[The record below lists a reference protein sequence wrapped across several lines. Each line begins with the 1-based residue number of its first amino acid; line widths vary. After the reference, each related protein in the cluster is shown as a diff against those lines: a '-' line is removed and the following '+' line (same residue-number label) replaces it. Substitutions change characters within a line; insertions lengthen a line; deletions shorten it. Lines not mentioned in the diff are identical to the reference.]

1 MNGPRQHLR
10 ILVATG
16 LAVWLGLALDSAF
29 AQQLPPAVLIHM
41 GRGGRPEVVPIYGQQ
56 PQVGPGGGLLVWTNQ
71 GQESWRVYASTAS
84 PTRTPQAAN
93 TLAMASRVGGPGW
106 GVPGGTGQVA
116 GLLTVQLDQ
125 LIGQVVFRGEGF
137 LTPSHGAYHLNP
149 QITIRRKPR
158 DGDVKCPAATLQI
171 NRGADRLVEIP
182 VEAGQAKITWSEIPE
197 LPARFRAGL
206 PPGEYT
212 LLEEGGSRSTT
223 FFVEDTAIRDWV
235 METPDELERLL
246 GTRDHPLYL
255 QVAANHFLAQVDEN
269 DRPRPYT
276 ADALDLLEA
285 APAKSLTPYLDQL
298 RDDVVAR
305 LEGGQPAPP
314 HAPDDDPTGIAQ
326 IDAARRLILVGDWDA
341 ALRLLDSPELAETER
356 SRALTTLY
364 RAVILAESGQAAE
377 GAARAMFCQAID
389 QLEDDPADCYRA
401 RNNYAGALLVRAQD
415 RLYNHAF
422 QIASGAPYSLIC
434 ALMDWRESLYHYESA
449 LALAERLEPDD
460 RTAVEV
466 NVARLYALL
475 ADVIRTLDPPVV
487 GRRGFVQGEI
497 AAADYARQLA
507 SAVLGAEGDSSD
519 DVVRAAS
526 HEILAQLAFRN
537 GDAETCRTEAQQ
549 AIDAYLQA
557 GALAGVESGH
567 RMLGLLHL
575 REAETTEAAGAVRAS
590 NSAERGSARVLR
602 GSPDPAALQPD
613 HASPARQQALRHLLL
628 SHVLS
633 ELLRDQI
640 PADHI
645 GLSRAGFFAR
655 RAYVNE
661 QICRLFVAENRP
673 ADALRYAELAKAR
686 GLQDVLAV
694 GAGRPTGRGLEP
706 RELPDILADWP
717 DNVAALEYFLGTEEV
732 WLFLV
737 DTSGK
742 VSAQVLEDGRGRP
755 LASRDLVARV
765 SSFLSRIDHQADQMR
780 RRLEAG
786 MGYDHTW
793 QYELYEFQRQLLPRG
808 VLKKLRKAETVLVV
822 PHHIL
827 HYFPL
832 VALVTQPDTSPLTIQ
847 QMAKPR
853 FLLDEPFHLDY
864 VPSLAAWD
872 LLREEPDRPIRQVS
886 ASGIVQFQRAQ
897 SLPGVEKDLENL
909 KATFGEMVRT
919 VLSDEEATEARAK
932 DVFNQAGLLFLA
944 THGKNFADQ
953 PLSSYLMFRP
963 DDQNDGYLTAGEI
976 YSTDVAADL
985 VVMSACYSG
994 LADRSPLPGDDL
1006 FGLQRALLH
1015 AGARSVVSGMWDVY
1029 DGTGPELMRSFFEE
1043 LVEGRPVPAA
1053 LANSQRALVSRLRAS
1068 QQVEPWLHPYF
1079 WAVYT
1084 AVGDDRTRAIV
1095 NTE

>member
-10 ILVATG
+10 ILIVTG
-16 LAVWLGLALDSAF
+16 LVVCLGLALDSAF
-29 AQQLPPAVLIHM
+29 AQQLPSAVLIRM
-41 GRGGRPEVVPIYGQQ
+41 GSDEKPEVVPIYGQQ
-56 PQVGPGGGLLVWTNQ
+56 PQVGPGGGLLVWNER
-71 GQESWRVYASTAS
+71 GRESWRVYPSTAS
-84 PTRTPQAAN
+84 PTRTPQASN
-93 TLAMASRVGGPGW
+93 TLAMGSRVGGPGW
-106 GVPGGTGQVA
+106 GTPGGTGPA
-116 GLLTVQLDQ
+116 ANLLTVQLDQ

-137 LTPSHGAYHLNP
+137 LTPSHDAYHLNP
-149 QITIRRKPR
+149 RITIRRQPR
-158 DGDVKCPAATLQI
+158 DGDVKYPAATLQI
-171 NRGADRLVEIP
+171 KQGGSLLVEIP
-182 VEAGQAKITWSEIPE
+182 VKPGQAKIAWSEIPE
-197 LPARFRAGL
+197 LSDRFQAGL

-235 METPDELERLL
+235 METPGELERLL
-246 GTRDHPLYL
+246 GTREHRLYL
-255 QVAANHFLAQVDEN
+255 QVAAGHFLAQVDED
-269 DRPRPYT
+269 DRPRPYA
-276 ADALDLLEA
+276 ADALDVLEA
-285 APAKSLTPYLDQL
+285 APAESLTPYLNQL

-305 LEGGQPAPP
+305 LEGGQSSQPDTS
-314 HAPDDDPTGIAQ
+314 DDDATGIPQ
-326 IDAARRLILVGDWDA
+326 IDAARQHILVADWDA

-356 SRALTTLY
+356 PRALATLY
-364 RAVILAESGQAAE
+364 RAVILAESGQATE

-389 QLEDDPADCYRA
+389 QLEDHPADVYRA

-422 QIASGAPYSLIC
+422 QIASGVPYPLIC

-449 LALAERLEPDD
+449 RALAEQLGPDD
-460 RTAVEV
+460 RTAVEA
-466 NVARLYALL
+466 NIARLYALL
-475 ADVIRTLDPPVV
+475 ADVIRTLDPPVA
-487 GRRGFVQGEI
+487 GRRGFPQGDI

-507 SAVLGAEGDSSD
+507 SAVLAAKADESD

-537 GDAETCRTEAQQ
+537 GDAETCRAEAQQ
-549 AIDAYLQA
+549 AIDAYVRA

-567 RMLGLLHL
+567 RMLGLSHL
-575 REAETTEAAGAVRAS
+575 RQAETSEEPAQAS
-590 NSAERGSARVLR
+590 E
-602 GSPDPAALQPD
+602 
-613 HASPARQQALRHLLL
+613 ARQRALRHLLL
-628 SHVLS
+628 SHTLS

-661 QICRLFVAENRP
+661 QICRLFVAEKRP

-694 GAGRPTGRGLEP
+694 GASRPTGRAIDP
-706 RELPDILADWP
+706 RELPEILADWP
-717 DNVAALEYFLGTEEV
+717 EDVAALEYFLGTEEV

-742 VSAQVLEDGRGRP
+742 VSSRVLEDGRGRP

-765 SSFLSRIDHQADQMR
+765 HSFLSRIDHQANQMR
-780 RRLEAG
+780 QRLDAG
-786 MGYDHTW
+786 TGYDHTW
-793 QYELYEFQRQLLPRG
+793 QYELHDFQRQLLPKG
-808 VLKKLRKAETVLVV
+808 VLKKLRKAETVLIV

-886 ASGIVQFQRAQ
+886 ASGIVQFQTAQ
-897 SLPGVEKDLENL
+897 ALPGVEKDLENL

-932 DVFNQAGLLFLA
+932 AVFNQAGLLFLA

-963 DDQNDGYLTAGEI
+963 DAANDGYLTAGEI

-1043 LVEGRPVPAA
+1043 LVEGNRVPAA
-1053 LANSQRALVSRLRAS
+1053 LANSQRALLNRLRAS

-1084 AVGDDRTRAIV
+1084 AVGDDRTRV
-1095 NTE
+1095 EMKTP

>member
-1 MNGPRQHLR
+1 MNGPRQHLP

-29 AQQLPPAVLIHM
+29 AQQLPPAVLIRM
-41 GRGGRPEVVPIYGQQ
+41 GRGDRPEVVPIYGQP
-56 PQVGPGGGLLVWTNQ
+56 PQVGPGGGLLVWTDR
-71 GQESWRVYASTAS
+71 GQESWRVYPSTAS
-84 PTRTPQAAN
+84 ATRTPQPAN

-106 GVPGGTGQVA
+106 GSPGGTGQIA
-116 GLLTVQLDQ
+116 SLLTVQLDQ
-125 LIGQVVFRGEGF
+125 LFGQVVFRGEGF

-158 DGDVKCPAATLQI
+158 DGDVEYPAATLQI
-171 NRGADRLVEIP
+171 HQGADRLVEIP
-182 VEAGQAKITWSEIPE
+182 VKAGQAKIAWSEIPE
-197 LPARFRAGL
+197 LPARLQAGL

-212 LLEEGGSRSTT
+212 LLEAGGSRSTS
-223 FFVEDTAIRDWV
+223 FFVEATAIRDWV

-246 GTRDHPLYL
+246 GTREHPLYL
-255 QVAANHFLAQVDEN
+255 QVTANHLLAQVDEN
-269 DRPRPYT
+269 DRPRPYA
-276 ADALDLLEA
+276 ADALDWLEG
-285 APAKSLTPYLDQL
+285 APAESLTPHLDQL

-305 LEGGQPAPP
+305 LEGGQSAPP
-314 HAPDDDPTGIAQ
+314 DAPDDDPTGIPQ
-326 IDAARRLILVGDWDA
+326 IDAARRLILLGDWDA
-341 ALRLLDSPELAETER
+341 ALRRLDSPELAETER
-356 SRALTTLY
+356 SRALATLY

-389 QLEDDPADCYRA
+389 QLEDFPADGYRA

-422 QIASGAPYSLIC
+422 QIASGAPYPLIC

-449 LALAERLEPDD
+449 LALAERLGPDD

-475 ADVIRTLDPPVV
+475 ADVIRTLDPPVA

-497 AAADYARQLA
+497 AAADYARHLA
-507 SAVLGAEGDSSD
+507 SKVLAAPGAASV
-519 DVVRAAS
+519 DVIRAAG
-526 HEILAQLAFRN
+526 HEILAQLAFRS
-537 GDAETCRTEAQQ
+537 GDAETCRAESEQ
-549 AIDAYLQA
+549 AIDAYLRA

-575 REAETTEAAGAVRAS
+575 REAETT
-590 NSAERGSARVLR
+590 
-602 GSPDPAALQPD
+602 DQPD
-613 HASPARQQALRHLLL
+613 GASETRRQALRHLRL

-633 ELLRDQI
+633 ELLRGQI

-661 QICRLFVAENRP
+661 QICRLLVAENRP

-686 GLQDVLAV
+686 ALQDILAV
-694 GAGRPTGRGLEP
+694 GAGGATGRALEP
-706 RELPDILADWP
+706 RELSEILADWP
-717 DNVAALEYFLGTEEV
+717 DDVAALEYFLGTEDV

-742 VSAQVLEDGRGRP
+742 VSARVLEDGRGGP

-780 RRLEAG
+780 RRLDAG

-808 VLKKLRKAETVLVV
+808 VLEQLRKAETVLVV

-827 HYFPL
+827 HYFPF

-853 FLLDEPFHLDY
+853 FLLDEPFDLDY

-886 ASGIVQFQRAQ
+886 ASGIVQFERAQ

-909 KATFGEMVRT
+909 KATFGEMVRS

-932 DVFNQAGLLFLA
+932 DIFNQAGFLFLA

-1029 DGTGPELMRSFFEE
+1029 DGTGPELMRGFFEE

-1053 LANSQRALVSRLRAS
+1053 LANSQRALVGRLRAS

>member
-1 MNGPRQHLR
+1 MNGPRQYLR
-10 ILVATG
+10 ILIATG
-16 LAVWLGLALDSAF
+16 LVACGGLAFDTAV
-29 AQQLPPAVLIHM
+29 AQQLPPAVLIRM
-41 GRGGRPEVVPIYGQQ
+41 GPGERPEVVPDYGQQ
-56 PQVGPGGGLLVWTNQ
+56 PQVGAGGGLLVWTER
-71 GQESWRVYASTAS
+71 GRESWRVYPSTAS
-84 PTRTPQAAN
+84 ATRTPQASN
-93 TLAMASRVGGPGW
+93 TLAMTSRVGDPGW
-106 GVPGGTGQVA
+106 GAPGGTGPA
-116 GLLTVQLDQ
+116 ANLLTVQLDQ

-149 QITIRRKPR
+149 RITIRRNAR
-158 DGDVKCPAATLQI
+158 DGDVQYPAATLQI
-171 NRGADRLVEIP
+171 KQGGNLLVEIP
-182 VEAGQAKITWSEIPE
+182 VKPGQAKIAWSEIPE
-197 LPARFRAGL
+197 LPDRLQEGL
-206 PPGEYT
+206 PSGEFT
-212 LLEEGGSRSTT
+212 LLEKGGSRSTT
-223 FFVEDTAIRDWV
+223 FFVEETAIRDWV
-235 METPDELERLL
+235 METPGELEQLL
-246 GTRDHPLYL
+246 GTREHPLYL
-255 QVAANHFLAQVDEN
+255 QVAAGHVLAQLDEN
-269 DRPRPYT
+269 DHPRPYA

-285 APAKSLTPYLDQL
+285 APAESLTPYLKQF
-298 RDDVVAR
+298 RDDVLAR
-305 LEGGQPAPP
+305 LEGGQSSEPDVA
-314 HAPDDDPTGIAQ
+314 DDDATGIPR

-341 ALRLLDSPELAETER
+341 ALRLLDSPESAETER
-356 SRALTTLY
+356 SRALATLY
-364 RAVILAESGQAAE
+364 RAVILAESGQATE
-377 GAARAMFCQAID
+377 GAARAMFAQAID
-389 QLEDDPADCYRA
+389 QLKDHPSDVYRA

-422 QIASGAPYSLIC
+422 QIASGVPYPLIC

-449 LALAERLEPDD
+449 LALAEQLEPDD

-466 NVARLYALL
+466 NIARLYALL
-475 ADVIRTLDPPVV
+475 ADVIRTLDPPTA
-487 GRRGFVQGEI
+487 GRRGFPQGEI
-497 AAADYARQLA
+497 AAADYARQVA
-507 SAVLGAEGDSSD
+507 SAVLAADRSEAD
-519 DVVRAAS
+519 DVVQAAS

-537 GDAETCRTEAQQ
+537 GDAETCRAEAQQ
-549 AIDAYLQA
+549 AIDAYLRA

-567 RMLGLLHL
+567 RMLGLSHL
-575 REAETTEAAGAVRAS
+575 REAEAS
-590 NSAERGSARVLR
+590 EE
-602 GSPDPAALQPD
+602 PAQ
-613 HASPARQQALRHLLL
+613 ASETRKRALRHLLL

-633 ELLRDQI
+633 ERLRDQI

-661 QICRLFVAENRP
+661 QICKLLVAEERP

-694 GAGRPTGRGLEP
+694 GASQPTGRTPEP
-706 RELPDILADWP
+706 RELPEILADWP
-717 DNVAALEYFLGTEEV
+717 EHVAALEYFLGTEEV
-732 WLFLV
+732 WLFLI

-742 VSAQVLEDGRGRP
+742 VTARVLDDGQGRP

-765 SSFLSRIDHQADQMR
+765 HSFLSRIDHQADQMR
-780 RRLEAG
+780 QRLDAG

-793 QYELYEFQRQLLPRG
+793 QYELHDFQRQLLPKG
-808 VLKKLRKAETVLVV
+808 VLKKLRKAETVLIV

-827 HYFPL
+827 HYFPFA
-832 VALVTQPDTSPLTIQ
+832 ALVTQPDTAPRTSQ
-847 QMAKPR
+847 EMAKPK
-853 FLLDEPFHLDY
+853 FLLDEPFHLSY

-886 ASGIVQFQRAQ
+886 ASGIVQFQTAQ
-897 SLPGVEKDLENL
+897 ALPGVKKDLENL

-919 VLSDEEATEARAK
+919 VLSDEEASEARAK
-932 DVFNQAGLLFLA
+932 AIFNQAGLLFLA

-1029 DGTGPELMRSFFEE
+1029 DGTGPELMRGFFEQ
-1043 LVEGRPVPAA
+1043 LVEGKPVPAA
-1053 LANSQRALVSRLRAS
+1053 LANSQRALVNRLRAS
-1068 QQVEPWLHPYF
+1068 QEVEPWLHPYF

-1084 AVGDDRTRAIV
+1084 AVGDDRTRV
-1095 NTE
+1095 EMKTP

>member
-10 ILVATG
+10 ILIVMG
-16 LAVWLGLALDSAF
+16 LVVCLGLSFDSAL
-29 AQQLPPAVLIHM
+29 AQQLPAAVLIRM
-41 GRGGRPEVVPIYGQQ
+41 GRGEKPEVVPIYGQQ
-56 PQVGPGGGLLVWTNQ
+56 PQVGPGGGLLVWTER
-71 GQESWRVYASTAS
+71 GQESWRVYPSTAS
-84 PTRTPQAAN
+84 PTRTPQASN

-106 GVPGGTGQVA
+106 GTPGGTGPA
-116 GLLTVQLDQ
+116 ANLLTVQLDQ

-149 QITIRRKPR
+149 RITIRRKAR
-158 DGDVKCPAATLQI
+158 DGDVKYPAATLQI
-171 NRGADRLVEIP
+171 NEGGRLLVEIP
-182 VEAGQAKITWSEIPE
+182 VKPGQAKIAWSEIPE
-197 LPARFRAGL
+197 LPDRFQAGL

-223 FFVEDTAIRDWV
+223 FFIEDTAIRDWV

-246 GTRDHPLYL
+246 GTREHRLYL
-255 QVAANHFLAQVDEN
+255 QVAAGHFLAQVDED
-269 DRPRPYT
+269 DRPRPYA
-276 ADALDLLEA
+276 ADALDVLET
-285 APAKSLTPYLDQL
+285 APAESLTPYLNQL

-305 LEGGQPAPP
+305 LEGGPSSQPDTS
-314 HAPDDDPTGIAQ
+314 DDDATGIPQ
-326 IDAARRLILVGDWDA
+326 IDAARQLILVGDWDA
-341 ALRLLDSPELAETER
+341 ALRLLDSPELAETGR
-356 SRALTTLY
+356 SRALATLY

-389 QLEDDPADCYRA
+389 QLEEHPADVYRA

-422 QIASGAPYSLIC
+422 QIASGVPYPLIC

-449 LALAERLEPDD
+449 RALAEQLGPDD

-466 NVARLYALL
+466 NIARLYALL
-475 ADVIRTLDPPVV
+475 ADVIRTLDPPVA
-487 GRRGFVQGEI
+487 GRRGFPQGDI
-497 AAADYARQLA
+497 AAANYARQLA
-507 SAVLGAEGDSSD
+507 SAVLAAKADESD

-549 AIDAYLQA
+549 AIDAYLRA

-567 RMLGLLHL
+567 RMLGLSHL
-575 REAETTEAAGAVRAS
+575 RQAETSEK
-590 NSAERGSARVLR
+590 
-602 GSPDPAALQPD
+602 PA
-613 HASPARQQALRHLLL
+613 HASETRQRALKHLLL
-628 SHVLS
+628 SHTLS

-661 QICRLFVAENRP
+661 QICKLFVAEKRP

-694 GAGRPTGRGLEP
+694 GASRPTGRAIEP
-706 RELPDILADWP
+706 RELPEILADWP
-717 DNVAALEYFLGTEEV
+717 EDVAAIEYFLGTEEV

-742 VSAQVLEDGRGRP
+742 VSARVLEDGRGRP

-765 SSFLSRIDHQADQMR
+765 HSFLSRIDHQADQMR
-780 RRLEAG
+780 QRLDAG

-793 QYELYEFQRQLLPRG
+793 QYELHDFRRQLLPKG
-808 VLKKLRKAETVLVV
+808 VLKKLRKAETVLIV

-832 VALVTQPDTSPLTIQ
+832 VALVTQPDTSPLTAQ

-853 FLLDEPFHLDY
+853 FLLDEPYDLDY
-864 VPSLAAWD
+864 VPSLSAWD

-886 ASGIVQFQRAQ
+886 ASGIVQFPSAQ
-897 SLPGVEKDLENL
+897 ALPGVEKDLENL

-932 DVFNQAGLLFLA
+932 AVFNQAGLLFLA

-963 DDQNDGYLTAGEI
+963 DAANDGYLTAGEI

-1029 DGTGPELMRSFFEE
+1029 DGTGPELMRGFFEE
-1043 LVEGRPVPAA
+1043 LAEGRPVPAA
-1053 LANSQRALVSRLRAS
+1053 LANSQRALVNRLRAS

-1084 AVGDDRTRAIV
+1084 AVGDDRTRVIV
-1095 NTE
+1095 KSE

>member
-10 ILVATG
+10 ICVVTG
-16 LAVWLGLALDSAF
+16 LVVCLGLALDSAF
-29 AQQLPPAVLIHM
+29 AQQLPPAVLIRM
-41 GRGGRPEVVPIYGQQ
+41 GQGNRPEVVPIYGQQ
-56 PQVGPGGGLLVWTNQ
+56 PQVGPGGGLLVWSDR
-71 GQESWRVYASTAS
+71 GQESWRAYPSTAS
-84 PTRTPQAAN
+84 PTRTPQPAN
-93 TLAMASRVGGPGW
+93 TLTMASRVGDPGW
-106 GVPGGTGQVA
+106 GVPGGTGQA
-116 GLLTVQLDQ
+116 ASLLTVQLDQ

-137 LTPSHGAYHLNP
+137 LTPSHGAYHLDP
-149 QITIRRKPR
+149 RITIRRKPR
-158 DGDVKCPAATLQI
+158 DGDVKYPGATLQI
-171 NRGADRLVEIP
+171 NQGANRLVEIP
-182 VEAGQAKITWSEIPE
+182 VKPGQAKIAWSEIPE
-197 LPARFRAGL
+197 LPARLQAGL

-212 LLEEGGSRSTT
+212 LLEQGGGRSTT
-223 FFVEDTAIRDWV
+223 FFVEETAIRDWV

-246 GTRDHPLYL
+246 GTREHPLYL
-255 QVAANHFLAQVDEN
+255 QVAAGHFLAQVDEN
-269 DRPRPYT
+269 DRPRPYA

-285 APAKSLTPYLDQL
+285 APAKSLTPYLGRL

-305 LEGGQPAPP
+305 LEGGPSSPTDAS
-314 HAPDDDPTGIAQ
+314 DDDPTGIAP
-326 IDAARRLILVGDWDA
+326 IDAARQQILVGDWET
-341 ALRLLDSPELAETER
+341 ALGLLDSPELAETER
-356 SRALTTLY
+356 SRALATLY

-389 QLEDDPADCYRA
+389 QLEDHPADCYRA

-422 QIASGAPYSLIC
+422 QIASGAPYPLIC

-449 LALAERLEPDD
+449 LALAERLEPGD

-475 ADVIRTLDPPVV
+475 ADVIRTLDPPVA
-487 GRRGFVQGEI
+487 GRRGFPQGEI

-507 SAVLGAEGDSSD
+507 SAVLGAKGDASD

-526 HEILAQLAFRN
+526 HEILAQLAFRG
-537 GDAETCRTEAQQ
+537 GDAETCRVEAEQ
-549 AIDAYLQA
+549 AIDAYLRA

-567 RMLGLLHL
+567 RMLGLSYL
-575 REAETTEAAGAVRAS
+575 REAETTEG
-590 NSAERGSARVLR
+590 
-602 GSPDPAALQPD
+602 PA
-613 HASPARQQALRHLLL
+613 HASETGQRALGHLLL

-661 QICRLFVAENRP
+661 QICKLFVAEDRP

-694 GAGRPTGRGLEP
+694 GASRPTGRGLES
-706 RELPDILADWP
+706 RELPEILADWP
-717 DNVAALEYFLGTEEV
+717 EDVAALEYFLGTEDV

-742 VSAQVLEDGRGRP
+742 VSARVLEDGRGRP

-765 SSFLSRIDHQADQMR
+765 HGFLSRIDHQADQMR
-780 RRLEAG
+780 QRLDAG
-786 MGYDHTW
+786 MGYDQTW
-793 QYELYEFQRQLLPRG
+793 QHELHEFQRQLLPKG

-886 ASGIVQFQRAQ
+886 ASGIVQFQTAQ
-897 SLPGVEKDLENL
+897 ALPGVEKDLENL

-932 DVFNQAGLLFLA
+932 EVFNQAGLLFLA

-1015 AGARSVVSGMWDVY
+1015 AGSRSVVAGIWDVY
-1029 DGTGPELMRSFFEE
+1029 DGTGPELMRGFFEE

-1053 LANSQRALVSRLRAS
+1053 LANSQRALVNRLRAS

-1084 AVGDDRTRAIV
+1084 AVGDDRTRVIV
-1095 NTE
+1095 KGE